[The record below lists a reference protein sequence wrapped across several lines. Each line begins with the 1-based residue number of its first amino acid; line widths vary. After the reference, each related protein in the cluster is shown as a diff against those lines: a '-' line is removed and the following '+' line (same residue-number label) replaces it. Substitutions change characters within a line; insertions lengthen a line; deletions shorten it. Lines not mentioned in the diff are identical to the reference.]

1 MSAIETIAIEANGV
15 QFQCLATGSGP
26 LALCLHGFPDTA
38 YTWRHLM
45 PALADAGYRAVA
57 PFMRGY
63 APTSVATDGRYQTGA
78 LALDA
83 IALHE
88 AFDGDGDAILIGHDW
103 GAVVAYPA
111 AAYAPDRW
119 SRVITLAVPPAG
131 AMGAAFITNIDQLKR
146 SWYMFFFQHPLS
158 DLIVPGGDLALID
171 RIWSD
176 WSPGYDAAD
185 DVIHVKD
192 SLRDPAHL
200 TAALSYYR
208 AAFGTLTYAPDATI
222 DAVQAMSS
230 QVPSQ
235 PLLYLHGADDGCIG
249 VEVVDI
255 ARPVVGANVTIE
267 VVPGAGHFLQL
278 ERPDVVNARILEFIG

>member
-1 MSAIETIAIEANGV
+1 MSAFETVAVEANDV

-38 YTWRHLM
+38 HTWRHLM
-45 PALADAGYRAVA
+45 PALAEAGYRAVA
-57 PFMRGY
+57 PFLRGY
-63 APTSVATDGRYQTGA
+63 APTSVAPDGRYQVGA
-78 LALDA
+78 LALDV
-83 IALHE
+83 ISLH
-88 AFDGDGDAILIGHDW
+88 DRLGGTGDAVLVGHDW

-111 AAYAPDRW
+111 AAYEPDRW

-131 AMGAAFITNIDQLKR
+131 AMGAAFITNVDQLKR

-176 WSPGYDAAD
+176 WSPGYDAAED
-185 DVIHVKD
+185 LAHLKD

-208 AAFGTLTYAPDATI
+208 AAFGTLTYSPDATI
-222 DAVQAMSS
+222 DAIQAMSS
-230 QVPSQ
+230 QVPPQ

-249 VEVVDI
+249 AEVVDI
-255 ARPVVGANVTIE
+255 ARHLVGPNVTIE
-267 VVPGAGHFLQL
+267 VVPDAGHFLHL
-278 ERPDVVNARILEFIG
+278 EQPHLINTRILEFIA